1 MVEYED
7 GEVLPSARSWV
18 SKNILHPS
26 YSDAEPLL
34 HFLDKYTMIVVGG
47 SKAMGGYY
55 KINKGKT
62 LLDRVTESD
71 IAYGLLVYENSY
83 DVWMEEIVKLETC
96 ASKEEK
102 KAFKHVAKNKYHV
115 QRGTRLPLYSDGWT
129 PDGRERFDTIIDEV
143 RDMMRSKE
151 LWSTLQGHWKTY
163 VAKHHKYSYVRSVK
177 DASVHD
183 VNVETTDDDDDD
195 DDDDD
200 CVVHLSGDNDD
211 SLDGAWSDSEEQ
223 GRGKRMRMMF
233 PV

>member
-7 GEVLPSARSWV
+7 GEVLPSTRSWV

-26 YSDAEPLL
+26 YSDAEPFL
-34 HFLDKYTMIVVGG
+34 HFLDKYTMIVVGR
-47 SKAMGGYY
+47 SKAMRGYC

-102 KAFKHVAKNKYHV
+102 KAFKHVAENKYHV
-115 QRGTRLPLYSDGWT
+115 QPGTRLPLYSDGWT
-129 PDGRERFDTIIDEV
+129 PDGRERFDTIIGEV
-143 RDMMRSKE
+143 RDMMRLKE
-151 LWSTLQGHWKTY
+151 LWSTLQAHWKTY
-163 VAKHHKYSYVRSVK
+163 VATHHKYSDVRSVK
-177 DASVHD
+177 DASEH
-183 VNVETTDDDDDD
+183 

-200 CVVHLSGDNDD
+200 CIVHMSGDNDD

-223 GRGKRMRMMF
+223 GRVKRLRMMF